1 MIVEILTSEGW
12 ALIGMAVSLGVLLG
26 HNFWVIAGP
35 RRAGTLRIEAHV
47 GHHFPN
53 GESAIA
59 PERIADFR
67 LLSGNGETR
76 LDNCTVEDTALVAA
90 ATEPSAGTAMTVLV
104 LHPRPITLE
113 GATFTKYIEEEE
125 ARASV
130 APDFLPG
137 VTTNA
142 QHEIY
147 SKYAKAIL
155 TTGDDNI
162 ACQVVGLRMEIV
174 PERNP
179 ATVKP
184 GERLP
189 IRLLLD
195 GEPVAG
201 ARISISCDRLQA
213 GSYFS
218 HVRTDEEGR
227 AEIELPVS
235 GYWFVRSHLIRRHP
249 DATVAQW
256 ESFWPSLT
264 FRIDD

>member
-1 MIVEILTSEGW
+1 MVSLT
-12 ALIGMAVSLGVLLG
+12 VSLGVLLG

-35 RRAGTLRIEAHV
+35 RRAEKLRIEAHV

-67 LLSGNGETR
+67 LLSVNGETR
-76 LDNCTVEDTALVAA
+76 LDNCTVEDIALVAE
-90 ATEPSAGTAMTVLV
+90 ATEPSAGTVMTVIV

-125 ARASV
+125 AQASV
-130 APDFLPG
+130 ASDFLPG
-137 VTTNA
+137 GTTNA
-142 QHEIY
+142 HHEIY

-155 TTGDDNI
+155 TAGDDDV
-162 ACQVVGLRMEIV
+162 ACRVIGLKMEMV

-179 ATVKP
+179 ATIKP
-184 GERLP
+184 GECLP

-201 ARISISCDRLQA
+201 ARISTSCDRLHA
-213 GSYFS
+213 GSYFA
-218 HVRTDEEGR
+218 HVRTDAQGR

-249 DATVAQW
+249 DASVAQW

-264 FRIDD
+264 FRIND

>member
-1 MIVEILTSEGW
+1 MVEIITAEGW
-12 ALIGMAVSLGVLLG
+12 ALVSLTAALGVLLG
-26 HNFWVIAGP
+26 HNFWVIAGQS
-35 RRAGTLRIEAHV
+35 RAEKLRIEAHV

-67 LLSGNGETR
+67 LLSANEETR
-76 LDNCTVEDTALVAA
+76 LDNGTVDGVALVAEA
-90 ATEPSAGTAMTVLV
+90 AELSAGTVMTVLV
-104 LHPRPITLE
+104 LHPRSITLE
-113 GATFTKYIEEEE
+113 GATFTKYIEEED
-125 ARASV
+125 AQDSV

-137 VTTNA
+137 VTTVA

-155 TTGDDNI
+155 TTGNDDV
-162 ACQVVGLRMEIV
+162 ACRIVGLKMELV
-174 PERNP
+174 PECNP

-189 IRLLLD
+189 IRVLLD

-201 ARISISCDRLQA
+201 ARVSTSCDRLQA
-213 GSYFS
+213 GAYFS
-218 HVRTDEEGR
+218 HVRTDEEGC